1 VISALALLSDQLCF
15 PNNFAF
21 RTNYTFYT
29 FLINNSQLKTQIML
43 ALTIQTTLFV
53 LFALLVS
60 LFFTAQLYKIVR
72 RNTTLKVFAPG
83 IAFAILQI
91 IAAIFF

>member
-1 VISALALLSDQLCF
+1 
-15 PNNFAF
+15 
-21 RTNYTFYT
+21 
-29 FLINNSQLKTQIML
+29 ML

-60 LFFTAQLYKIVR
+60 LFFSSQLYKLIR